1 MYQIAIGYSQKATQD
16 NETVI
21 GSSIWKTVTKA
32 VTCNK
37 GGDDANDPAHTAAIC
52 KIPQYAVITKACA
65 LVTQL
70 SNQGNHTLK
79 LCLSTDSSGT
89 DGTVLNNVQ
98 DLIST
103 SVECWSGRAA
113 DGTDNGI
120 DVSSGGTNKVGY
132 AASALG
138 TDTALSTLDTTSADL
153 YVYLAHNDNNY
164 SGSDTD
170 PTTAPIVEVLIEYV
184 GMD

>member
-1 MYQIAIGYSQKATQD
+1 MRF
-16 NETVI
+16 NP
-21 GSSIWKTVTKA
+21 TKS

-37 GGDDANDPAHTAAIC
+37 GGDDANDPAHTTAIC
-52 KIPQYAVITKACA
+52 KIPQYSVITKACA
-65 LVTQL
+65 LVTTL

-113 DGTDNGI
+113 DGTNNGI
-120 DVSSGGTNKVGY
+120 AVGSGDTNKVGY

-138 TDTALSTLDTTSADL
+138 TDTALSTLDTTGADL

-170 PTTAPIVEVLIEYV
+170 PDPAPVVSVLIEYV
-184 GMD
+184 GMDW